1 MHPRS
6 IHRESPCRPP
16 AAVLASL
23 LASLLAFLANAADP
37 TRPAASAPDL
47 RTELLRKFDANHDG
61 RLDPAERER
70 MRAAT
75 RTAKAAARPAFQV
88 PPEFL
93 ARYDADHDGEMTGPE
108 WKVAWEAETKV
119 LRETYDTSRDGRLD
133 AAETSRML
141 DAVKAGKIT
150 GIPAFFASR
159 MAEDPA
165 SGGAA
170 EPAYLVRQRELL
182 AFDADRDGIASPA
195 ELQKIRDAR
204 AAAAHKPPA
213 ATTQP

>member
-6 IHRESPCRPP
+6 IHRESPYRPP
-16 AAVLASL
+16 AAV

-37 TRPAASAPDL
+37 TSPAASAPDL

-61 RLDPAERER
+61 RVDPTERER
-70 MRAAT
+70 MRAAA
-75 RTAKAAARPAFQV
+75 RESKAAAKSAFQI

-108 WKVAWEAETKV
+108 WKVAWEAEIKV
-119 LRETYDTSRDGRLD
+119 LRETYDTSRDGKLD
-133 AAETSRML
+133 ATETSRML
-141 DAVKAGKIT
+141 DAVKTGKLT

-159 MAEDPA
+159 LAEAPA

-182 AFDADRDGIASPA
+182 AFDVDSDGIASPA

-204 AAAAHKPPA
+204 AAAAPKPPA
-213 ATTQP
+213 AAPQR

>member
-6 IHRESPCRPP
+6 IRRESLCRL
-16 AAVLASL
+16 AAVITSMLTLRAT
-23 LASLLAFLANAADP
+23 AADP
-37 TRPAASAPDL
+37 VPTVVSAPDF
-47 RTELLRKFDANHDG
+47 RAELLRKFDANHDG
-61 RLDPAERER
+61 RLDPVERER
-70 MRAAT
+70 MRSAA
-75 RTAKAAARPAFQV
+75 RESKAAAKSMFQI

-119 LRETYDTSRDGRLD
+119 LRETYDTSKDGKLD
-133 AAETSRML
+133 PTETSRML
-141 DAVKAGKIT
+141 DAVKTGKIT

-170 EPAYLVRQRELL
+170 EPAYLLRQRELL
-182 AFDADRDGIASPA
+182 AFDADADGIASPA
-195 ELQKIRDAR
+195 ELQKIREAR
-204 AAAAHKPPA
+204 ATSAPKPPA
-213 ATTQP
+213 AANQR

>member
-6 IHRESPCRPP
+6 IRRESLCGL
-16 AAVLASL
+16 AAVIASTLTL
-23 LASLLAFLANAADP
+23 LATAADP
-37 TRPAASAPDL
+37 VPPVVSTPDL

-61 RLDPAERER
+61 RLDPTERER
-70 MRAAT
+70 MRSAA
-75 RTAKAAARPAFQV
+75 RESKAAAKSMFQI

-119 LRETYDTSRDGRLD
+119 LRETYDTSRDGKLD

-141 DAVKAGKIT
+141 DAVKTGKLT

-182 AFDADRDGIASPA
+182 AFDADADGIASPS
-195 ELQKIRDAR
+195 ELQKIRETR
-204 AAAAHKPPA
+204 AASAPKPPA
-213 ATTQP
+213 AAPQR

>member
-1 MHPRS
+1 M
-6 IHRESPCRPP
+6 PP
-16 AAVLASL
+16 GK
-23 LASLLAFLANAADP
+23 
-37 TRPAASAPDL
+37 SAPDF

-61 RLDPAERER
+61 RLDPAEREQ
-70 MRAAT
+70 M
-75 RTAKAAARPAFQV
+75 RTAARETKSAAKSMFQI

-119 LRETYDTSRDGRLD
+119 LRETYDTTKDGKLD

-182 AFDADRDGIASPA
+182 AFDVDADGIASSA
-195 ELQKIRDAR
+195 ELQKIREAR
-204 AAAAHKPPA
+204 TASAPKTPAAA
-213 ATTQP
+213 TQP

>member
-1 MHPRS
+1 MHHRW
-6 IHRESPCRPP
+6 IHR
-16 AAVLASL
+16 ASL
-23 LASLLAFLANAADP
+23 RPASRIALWAFLAALAARAADEDSSNP
-37 TRPAASAPDL
+37 PGKAPADA
-47 RTELLRKFDANHDG
+47 RTELLRKFDANRDG
-61 RLDPAERER
+61 RLDPSERER
-70 MRAAT
+70 MRSAA
-75 RTAKAAARPAFQV
+75 RESKATAKSMFQI

-119 LRETYDTSRDGRLD
+119 LRETYDTSKDGKLD
-133 AAETSRML
+133 AAETARML
-141 DAVKAGKIT
+141 EAVKTGKLT

-182 AFDADRDGIASPA
+182 VFDADSDGIASPA
-195 ELQKIRDAR
+195 ELQKIREAR
-204 AAAAHKPPA
+204 SASAPKPPA
-213 ATTQP
+213 AAPQR